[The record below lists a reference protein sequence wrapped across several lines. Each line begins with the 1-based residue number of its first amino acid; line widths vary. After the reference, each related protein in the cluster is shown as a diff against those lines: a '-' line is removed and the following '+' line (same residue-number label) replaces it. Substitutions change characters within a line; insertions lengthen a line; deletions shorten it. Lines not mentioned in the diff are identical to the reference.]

1 MEVLTEC
8 LSRAA
13 AAGVHFGDINYCGPV
28 NKEIHIQWACNLIMT
43 ALVRPSVNVSMLCE
57 DGDKFLEAGEL
68 GRATSLYM
76 SAFRT
81 HAGSTVSHIRKL
93 EKSNLDGVISTLEGW
108 LDSHGENQP
117 AESLNKGL
125 AAVFLSTLCP
135 NNLSATVYKMECLLW
150 SGGHSCEEIYARCTA
165 LLDGKRNPSPEGSTY
180 VILEITRALA
190 CLFSQPDCIS
200 GLKLYLEAYRHNK
213 FETVKL
219 VKNRQNQHLP
229 KIVTAFTDQLLCIH
243 PSLVVDSKWAA
254 SVKENEKLDAEASS
268 TIIEFLLAISAGNRE
283 VKELQAAY
291 LFSTGMFGDSA
302 EVYSALLHQ
311 RHCQKMSESGI
322 DKSFKDEPERRA
334 RLLTSLAA
342 ACFLEGGRS
351 TEACGHLGEA
361 FEIHAATARIYFQK
375 LFADHG
381 TRATAC
387 NHLRQQAERGLYAYK
402 EGVLSHSDL
411 RSTEGVELL
420 DPVITQLRT
429 LCHLEPDGGGRELRV
444 RLADCLLLRGEHRE
458 ALSICSQLAAA
469 QGQQSYQNTVQV
481 LRGYARLLS
490 DDHKGALEDFQAVIE
505 HNAPHPSSC
514 VRALCGRGLLRMIGG
529 LNYLTA
535 LDYVTASGLQLQETA
550 LTVRCL
556 VPWNYRGLLFTV
568 LLEQGR
574 VMLERTGDC
583 EFRSRSSDD
592 SKKLQQEGQPQASSK
607 RDNHRSEY
615 DVCQGPGVVDAD
627 DNDCDNDVI
636 YLVVPSQCHYKLQL
650 FKAPIHVLSIK
661 NRTPAGV
668 QCLAALLIELQSGAD
683 GPQILSA
690 DALYQLGRVEEAYRR
705 LLSISPTSPR
715 APILARLALL
725 QLHRGFLYD
734 TNQLLKKLIQCG
746 DTSCLRPLLA
756 VAQQKDRVLLQGH
769 CHCAAKRIL
778 EGTREEGSVREAV
791 AYLSIAIIVSGGE
804 ATDSLLER
812 ARCYALL
819 GQRKTAIFDFSAI
832 LKEQPAHVQALC
844 GRGFTY
850 LMLNQQKECTN
861 DILAALQINS
871 DIVTKDI
878 LTLKDKARKLV
889 CDWLHHF
896 SRTKLSDILVSSAVP
911 YHEEL
916 LREAFIISRA
926 LMRTDCRDPK
936 WHLLYVDILF
946 AKGDVKAASAHLCQ
960 VFGQEPRDA
969 VAQARMGVVEAWQ
982 QNYCSAARRLSKL
995 SEEDPSGLGFLLAL
1009 IPVNQRKCM
1018 AQAAAQEASSV
1029 SSDGHWNQA
1038 LTLLT
1043 VAVQA
1048 KDSHRHQYLRQ
1059 RAACFAQLGS
1069 HEQAIADLDRVIQKH
1084 VGFDSRCLDNPQ
1096 VWVEDLCRRGCS
1108 LVLCSREK
1116 AALEDFIRAMELH
1129 RDQAIKCVAAGLGRV
1144 RLAEC
1149 FLRGAL
1155 QHYGEQQLSKA
1166 WTLIECGLVMDS
1178 DNTEL
1183 RRLRARVKREVA
1195 SPCNVN

>member
-1 MEVLTEC
+1 
-8 LSRAA
+8 
-13 AAGVHFGDINYCGPV
+13 
-28 NKEIHIQWACNLIMT
+28 MT
-43 ALVRPSVNVSMLCE
+43 ALVRPSVNVSELCE
-57 DGDKFLEAGEL
+57 NGDKLLQAGEL
-68 GRATSLYM
+68 GRATSLFM

-81 HAGSTVSHIRKL
+81 HAASTVSHMRKL
-93 EKSNLDGVISTLEGW
+93 EKSSLDEVICTLEGW
-108 LDSHGENQP
+108 LDNHGENQP
-117 AESLNKGL
+117 SESLNKGL

-135 NNLSATVYKMECLLW
+135 NNLSATIFKMECLLQ

-180 VILEITRALA
+180 VVLEITRALA

-200 GLKLYLEAYRHNK
+200 GLKLYLKAYRHNK
-213 FETVKL
+213 SETVKL
-219 VKNRQNQHLP
+219 LKNRQTQHLP
-229 KIVTAFTDQLLCIH
+229 KIVTAFRDQLMCMH
-243 PSLVVDSKWAA
+243 PSLIVDSKWAVA
-254 SVKENEKLDAEASS
+254 AKENEKLDAEASS
-268 TIIEFLLAISAGNRE
+268 TIIEFLLAISPGNSE

-291 LFSTGMFGDSA
+291 LFLTGRFGDSA

-311 RHCQKMSESGI
+311 GHCREMSESSA
-322 DKSFKDEPERRA
+322 DNSCHDAPERRA
-334 RLLTSLAA
+334 RLLTSRAA
-342 ACFLEGGRS
+342 ARFLEGGRA
-351 TEACGHLGEA
+351 TKACGDLGEA
-361 FEIHAATARIYFQK
+361 FEIHPATARTYFQK
-375 LFADHG
+375 LFTDHG
-381 TRATAC
+381 TRVTAY
-387 NHLRQQAERGLYAYK
+387 NHLRQQAERGLCAYK
-402 EGVLSHSDL
+402 ERVLSCSDL

-429 LCHLEPDGGGRELRV
+429 LCHLEPNGGGRELRV
-444 RLADCLLLRGEHRE
+444 RLAECLLLRGEHKE

-469 QGQQSYQNTVQV
+469 QGRQSYQNTVQV

-490 DDHKGALEDFQAVIE
+490 DDHKGALDDFQAVIE

-514 VRALCGRGLLRMIGG
+514 VRSLCGRGLLRMIGG

-535 LDYVTASGLQLQETA
+535 LDYVTASRLHPQETA

-583 EFRSRSSDD
+583 EFTSKTSED
-592 SKKLQQEGQPQASSK
+592 STQLQQEDQPQAGSK
-607 RDNHRSEY
+607 RENHRS
-615 DVCQGPGVVDAD
+615 D
-627 DNDCDNDVI
+627 
-636 YLVVPSQCHYKLQL
+636 
-650 FKAPIHVLSIK
+650 
-661 NRTPAGV
+661 TPAGV
-668 QCLAALLIELQSGAD
+668 QSLAALLTELQSGAD
-683 GPQILSA
+683 GPQILAA

-715 APILARLALL
+715 APVLARLALL

-756 VAQQKDRVLLQGH
+756 VAQQKDRALLQGH
-769 CHCAAKRIL
+769 CHRAAKRIL
-778 EGTREEGSVREAV
+778 EGTREESSVREAV
-791 AYLSIAIIVSGGE
+791 AYLSIAIIASGGE
-804 ATDSLLER
+804 ATESLLER

-832 LKEQPAHVQALC
+832 LKEQPKHVQALC

-850 LMLNQQKECTN
+850 LMLNQEKECTH
-861 DILAALQINS
+861 DILAGLQINS
-871 DIVTKDI
+871 DIVTQDI
-878 LTLKDKARKLV
+878 LTLKDQARKLV

-896 SRTKLSDILVSSAVP
+896 CRTKLSDVLVTCSVP
-911 YHEEL
+911 CHDKM
-916 LREAFIISRA
+916 LREAFIISEA
-926 LMRTDCRDPK
+926 LMRTDCRNPK
-936 WHLLYVDILF
+936 WHLLYVDLLF
-946 AKGDVKAASAHLCQ
+946 AKGDIEAATAHLCQ
-960 VFGQEPRDA
+960 VFGQDPRDA
-969 VAQARMGVVEAWQ
+969 VAQARLGVAEAWQ

-995 SEEDPSGLGFLLAL
+995 SEKDPSSLGLLLAL

-1018 AQAAAQEASSV
+1018 AQCV
-1029 SSDGHWNQA
+1029 IRGHWDQA

-1048 KDSHRHQYLRQ
+1048 NSNHRVQYLRQ
-1059 RAACFAQLGS
+1059 RAACFTQLGS

-1084 VGFDSRCLDNPQ
+1084 GGFDSRSLDDPH
-1096 VWVEDLCRRGCS
+1096 VWAEDLCRRGCS

-1116 AALEDFIRAMELH
+1116 AALEDFTRAMELH
-1129 RDQAIKCVAAGLGRV
+1129 RDQAVQCVEAGLGRG

-1166 WTLIECGLVMDS
+1166 WALIECGLLMDG